1 MTAFAVACL
10 ALACAWRAMLVL
22 SDDRRIR
29 RPAVYR
35 PGLDWT
41 GAHELAPRRRWAW
54 AGLTAALCLVPAMAA
69 PAPWAQAVV
78 ILAAGTL
85 IAWILRDRILHPA
98 RYTSVCIAVL
108 ALAVALA
115 QTSPPAAGTA
125 ASFFAAQLYIV
136 AGLRKLR
143 SPQFMSGRVILH
155 NFAYGTFQSLGGNH
169 EFIPIPRPA
178 EVLSS
183 RTFPAA
189 CRTAALLTALV
200 EPALGLGATGLM
212 PPPLLIG
219 LAIPVHLGF
228 LLISPYRIVPFTAAA
243 LGLLTLSTLH
253 PLIPLGLPS

>member
-35 PGLDWT
+35 PGLGWT
-41 GAHELAPRRRWAW
+41 DAHELAPRRRWAR
-54 AGLTAALCLVPAMAA
+54 AGLTAAICLIAAAAA
-69 PAPWAQAVV
+69 PAPWARGIT
-78 ILAAGTL
+78 ILAVGIL

-115 QTSPPAAGTA
+115 RFSPPAAGTA

-143 SPQFMSGRVILH
+143 SAQFMSGRVILD
-155 NFAYGTFQSLGGNH
+155 NAAYGTFQAVSGNH
-169 EFIPIPRPA
+169 EFIRVPRLA
-178 EVLSS
+178 ELLSGS
-183 RTFPAA
+183 AFPAA
-189 CRTAALLTALV
+189 CRTAAILTAAV
-200 EPALGLGATGLM
+200 EPALGLGAIGLM
-212 PPPLLIG
+212 PPPLLLG

-243 LGLLTLSTLH
+243 LGLLALTTLH
-253 PLIPLGLPS
+253 PLIPLGR